1 MNSFIQMSDATNQDA
16 TCRACDVS
24 TWRGLTQVTTTA
36 VWSVNT
42 ANLFNLLSI
51 RQWGVARHIRHSGHL
66 SFCLRSRHLVCSCHW
81 RQFINYRCI
90 RRSIIYQMRT
100 MTDYWSTGWLLS
112 LWFVT
117 VFWTTKAKRPTCV
130 TCSFWLVV
138 AGLLTMPRPLTDSR
152 GILATFH
159 EPQATPVESP
169 KPNVVANRD
178 IISSVAKQLS
188 NNEPISRI
196 MITAY
201 WPNLL
206 STIFYIT
213 RILNDNIWLR
223 GGGERSREMKWIF
236 CRRATTAV
244 FSVALP
250 PFVSVSVR
258 D

>member
-117 VFWTTKAKRPTCV
+117 VFLDDKGKETYVRDVFLLISGRRV
-130 TCSFWLVV
+130 TN
-138 AGLLTMPRPLTDSR
+138 D
-152 GILATFH
+152 
-159 EPQATPVESP
+159 ATPSD
-169 KPNVVANRD
+169 RLSWD
-178 IISSVAKQLS
+178 LGHISWATSHAGRVTKTERCSQPRHHQL
-188 NNEPISRI
+188 
-196 MITAY
+196 
-201 WPNLL
+201 
-206 STIFYIT
+206 
-213 RILNDNIWLR
+213 
-223 GGGERSREMKWIF
+223 RSEAI
-236 CRRATTAV
+236 V
-244 FSVALP
+244 
-250 PFVSVSVR
+250 
-258 D
+258 